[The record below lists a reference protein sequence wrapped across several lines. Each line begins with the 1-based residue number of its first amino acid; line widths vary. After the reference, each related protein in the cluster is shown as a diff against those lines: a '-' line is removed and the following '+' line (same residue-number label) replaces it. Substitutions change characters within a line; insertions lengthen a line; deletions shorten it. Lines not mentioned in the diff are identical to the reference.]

1 MVLALLS
8 PGRTR
13 AQGTRGLRS
22 VSPADVQVLEP
33 ASNPDLLS
41 PQLRCRMTLGGT
53 ESPTRL
59 SVSKKYETE
68 ESGYL

>member
-1 MVLALLS
+1 M
-8 PGRTR
+8 
-13 AQGTRGLRS
+13 
-22 VSPADVQVLEP
+22 SPADVQVLEP
-33 ASNPDLLS
+33 ASSPDLLS

>member
-1 MVLALLS
+1 M
-8 PGRTR
+8 
-13 AQGTRGLRS
+13 
-22 VSPADVQVLEP
+22 SPADVQVLKP
-33 ASNPDLLS
+33 GSNPDLFS
-41 PQLRCRMTLGGT
+41 PQLRCRMTLGGA